1 MQAVVSISNPGPE
14 NTAPEGHDAAMV
26 KRYED
31 GQAAAARGEAYKA
44 PEGAP
49 AVDPSKAPADGA
61 PAAATPPADGAKAPA
76 SDAPQVPAEGAQKGD
91 FVDNLLTS
99 AGLTRDKIAEEFL
112 DGGLKPGTYEA
123 LAAQGVNR
131 EAVDHYMAGLSAQMA
146 QARTAY
152 EESVLSTAQVDR
164 TAYGQ
169 IVEWASASLTPGE
182 IDAFNGTVNGG
193 DAAKAALAVAGL
205 KARYAAANPAEPT
218 LMTQGVTQGGGA
230 AAYQSW
236 AQVKSDMQKP
246 EYSKDPAFREQVK
259 ARLAVS
265 KTLA

>member
-1 MQAVVSISNPGPE
+1 MQAVVSISGAGPDA
-14 NTAPEGHDAAMV
+14 TAPEGHDAAMV

-31 GQAAAARGEAYKA
+31 GQAAAAKGEAYKA

-49 AVDPSKAPADGA
+49 EVPAVPAADAPKADATPTPAATAADAPKPADEGA
-61 PAAATPPADGAKAPA
+61 P
-76 SDAPQVPAEGAQKGD
+76 KGD

-112 DGGLKPGTYEA
+112 DGGLQPGTYEA
-123 LAAQGVNR
+123 LAKQGVNR
-131 EAVDHYMAGLSAQMA
+131 EAVDHYMAGLSAQMV

-164 TAYGQ
+164 AAYGQ
-169 IVEWASASLTPGE
+169 IVDWASGTLSPAE
-182 IDAFNGTVNGG
+182 IEAFNSTVNGG

-205 KARYAAANPAEPT
+205 KARHAAANPPEPR
-218 LMTQGVTQGGGA
+218 LMTRDVTPGGGA

-236 AQVKSDMQKP
+236 AQVKADMQKP

-259 ARLAVS
+259 ARLALS
-265 KTLA
+265 KSLA